1 MSECELHETL
11 TRRSDHA
18 ALEMKR
24 RVVVR
29 EPARLRVQE
38 ERVLHVLE
46 AHLLFEGERLR
57 RWVVA
62 LSLASPGSEQKGNR
76 QDVRMKIGVRVDGHQ
91 PTLPRCDSGSGPR
104 DNDDPSGR
112 VPSSMCRPSLAF
124 ASLR

>member
-1 MSECELHETL
+1 MSECELHSSL
-11 TRRSDHA
+11 TSRPENTS
-18 ALEMKR
+18 LEVER

-46 AHLLFEGERLR
+46 AHLLSEGERLR
-57 RWVVA
+57 RRVVA

-91 PTLPRCDSGSGPR
+91 PTLPRYDSGSGPR